1 MDGIVD
7 EIIGEWTKI
16 DKENKVTEV
25 TFLSKDELIAR
36 MTFDLSSDDISIEGD
51 LERVT
56 GEEDNEEFVATYL
69 ECSKEILNII

>member
-36 MTFDLSSDDISIEGD
+36 MTFDLSNDDISIEGD
-51 LERVT
+51 LQRVT
-56 GEEDNEEFVATYL
+56 NQEDNEEFVATYL
-69 ECSKEILNII
+69 ECSKEILSIM